1 MFYAFNENKKQYRY
15 GSDKR
20 EMTEQAIQDNI
31 KTGIDEWRV
40 IELNEDV
47 VTVNDKQFLRSS
59 VPAAE
64 LIAEKAKKMRLIR
77 NGLLAQS
84 DWTQTSD
91 CPLSSEK
98 KKIWAN
104 YRQTLRDITTQTS
117 FPEAVVFPP
126 LPE

>member
-1 MFYAFNENKKQYRY
+1 MFYAFNKRKSEYRY
-15 GSDKR
+15 GSDKQ

-31 KTGIDEWRV
+31 KTDINEWRV
-40 IELNEDV
+40 VELNEEI

-84 DWTQTSD
+84 DWTQTND
-91 CPLSSEK
+91 NPLSIERK
-98 KKIWAN
+98 RKWGE
-104 YRQTLRDITTQTS
+104 YRQSLRDITGQS
-117 FPEAVVFPP
+117 GFPESITFPP

>member
-1 MFYAFNENKKQYRY
+1 MFYAFNERKNEYRY

-20 EMTEQAIQDNI
+20 EITELAIRANI
-31 KTGIDEWRV
+31 KSDINEWQV
-40 IELNEDV
+40 VELNEEI

-84 DWTQTSD
+84 DWTQANDS
-91 CPLSSEK
+91 PLSVEQKRKWSG
-98 KKIWAN
+98 
-104 YRQTLRDITTQTS
+104 YRQSLRDITDQS
-117 FPEAVVFPP
+117 DFPEAIVFPP
-126 LPE
+126 LPK